1 MTMQLDLDGG
11 PISLR
16 RIAELA
22 RGPADIRLSDGV
34 RTRLAQARAVV
45 ESYLADGSVPVYGLN
60 TGLGG
65 NVRYRLKPEEIQPFQ
80 EQMIVGRCI
89 GMGPPL
95 AEPLCRAVLA
105 ARIVGLAQGG
115 SGLSP
120 ALLDLLIAM
129 LRTGVTPVIPSRGSI
144 GAGDLGLVAHLAAVV
159 IGRGEAWFGGRIL
172 PGAEALAAAGLAPA
186 TLGAKDGLGLLNAS
200 PVTTAH
206 GALTLVALED
216 LLLQAAAT
224 ATLAMEGYGA
234 NPAILDPRLA
244 AARPAGGQV
253 EATRLFRA
261 MMAGSA
267 LLAPGAA
274 RAIQDALSFRTLG
287 PLFGVAFAALAHAAR
302 EVEIE
307 LNGAVD
313 NPLVLIDDGIIL
325 STTNFHTPAIALAFD
340 TLAIALT
347 HLASAGVQRIQKL
360 MNPHL
365 SGLPKYLSPVGG
377 ASTGFNSLQKTAAA
391 LYGEIRLEAG
401 PASLD
406 AVPVSEIVEDHAPQ
420 SPLTIAKLA
429 RQMALFRMLVA
440 IEAMVAAQAADLRGF
455 VPLGAGSG
463 LIHRAVRSVVPKLDA
478 DRETGPDAMK
488 VLAMLTPELAGSL
501 RPLAA
506 PTGCLF

>member
-1 MTMQLDLDGG
+1 MQLDLDGA
-11 PISLR
+11 PVSLR
-16 RIAELA
+16 QLAALA
-22 RGPADIRLSDGV
+22 RGPAEIRLSEAV
-34 RTRLAQARAVV
+34 RARLARARAVV
-45 ESYLADGSVPVYGLN
+45 ERHLAAGAVPIYGLN

-65 NVRYRLKPEEIQPFQ
+65 NVKYRLKPEEIQPFQ

-95 AEPLCRAVLA
+95 SEILCRAVLA

-120 ALLDLLIAM
+120 AILDLLIAM
-129 LRTGVTPVIPSRGSI
+129 LKAGVTPVIPRHGSI
-144 GAGDLGLVAHLAAVV
+144 GAGDLGLVAHMAAVV
-159 IGRGEAWFGGRIL
+159 IGRGEAWFDGGIL
-172 PGAEALAAAGLAPA
+172 PGAAALAAAGLAPA

-234 NPAILDPRLA
+234 NPTILDPRLA
-244 AARPAGGQV
+244 AARPAGGQA
-253 EATRLFRA
+253 EAAQLFRA
-261 MMAGSA
+261 LLDGSG

-287 PLFGVAFAALAHAAR
+287 PIFGVAFAALAQAAR
-302 EVEIE
+302 EVGIE

-313 NPLVLIDDGIIL
+313 NPLVLIEDGEIL
-325 STTNFHTPAIALAFD
+325 STPNFHTPAIALAFD
-340 TLAIALT
+340 TLAIALN
-347 HLASAGVQRIQKL
+347 HLAAAGVQRIQKL
-360 MNPHL
+360 MNPQL

-377 ASTGFNSLQKTAAA
+377 ASTGFNSLQKTASA
-391 LYGEIRLEAG
+391 LYGEIRLKAA

-406 AVPVSEIVEDHAPQ
+406 AVPVSDIVEDHAPQ
-420 SPLTIAKLA
+420 SLLAIAKLA
-429 RQMALFRMLVA
+429 EQIDLFRMLVA
-440 IEAMVAAQAADLRGF
+440 IEAMVAAQAADLRGCAS
-455 VPLGAGSG
+455 LGAGSG
-463 LIHRAVRSVVPKLDA
+463 LVYQAVRSVVPMLDA

-488 VLAMLTPELAGSL
+488 VVALLTPGLAEEL
-501 RPLAA
+501 RPFAI
-506 PTGCLF
+506 GRGF

>member
-1 MTMQLDLDGG
+1 MMQLDLDGG
-11 PISLR
+11 PVSLR
-16 RIAELA
+16 RIADLA
-22 RGPADIRLSDGV
+22 RGPAEIRLSGGV
-34 RTRLAQARAVV
+34 RARLAQARTVV

-65 NVRYRLKPEEIQPFQ
+65 NVKYRLKPEEIQPFQ

-129 LRTGVTPVIPSRGSI
+129 LKAGVTPVIPSRGSI
-144 GAGDLGLVAHLAAVV
+144 GAGDLGLVAHLGAVV
-159 IGRGEAWFGGRIL
+159 IGRGEAWFGGTIL
-172 PGAEALAAAGLAPA
+172 PGAAALAAAGLAPA

-206 GALTLVALED
+206 GALTLAALED

-224 ATLAMEGYGA
+224 AALSMEGYAA
-234 NPAILDPRLA
+234 NPAIFDARLA

-253 EATRLFRA
+253 AATALFRA
-261 MMAGSA
+261 LLADSA
-267 LLAPGAA
+267 LQAPNAA

-287 PLFGVAFAALAHAAR
+287 PIFGVAFAALARAAR
-302 EVEIE
+302 EIEVE

-313 NPLVLIDDGIIL
+313 NPLVLIDDGVIL

-340 TLAIALT
+340 ALAIALN

-360 MNPHL
+360 MTPHL
-365 SGLPKYLSPVGG
+365 SGLPKYLSPIGG
-377 ASTGFNSLQKTAAA
+377 ASNGFNSLQKTASA
-391 LYGEIRLEAG
+391 LYGEIRLKAG

-420 SPLTIAKLA
+420 SLLTISKLA
-429 RQMALFRMLVA
+429 EQMDLFRMLVA

-455 VPLGAGSG
+455 HPLGAGSG
-463 LIHRAVRSVVPKLDA
+463 LIHQAVRSIVPALDT

-488 VLAMLTPELAGSL
+488 VLATLTPALAERL
-501 RPLAA
+501 RPLAQ

>member
-1 MTMQLDLDGG
+1 MQLDLDGDA
-11 PISLR
+11 ISLR
-16 RIAELA
+16 RLA
-22 RGPADIRLSDGV
+22 DLADGPAEIRLSDGV
-34 RTRLAQARAVV
+34 RTRLAQARTVV
-45 ESYLADGSVPVYGLN
+45 ERYLADGSVPIYGLN

-65 NVRYRLKPEEIQPFQ
+65 NVKYRLKPEEIQPFQ

-95 AEPLCRAVLA
+95 PERLCRAVLA

-120 ALLDLLIAM
+120 GLLDLLIGMFNA
-129 LRTGVTPVIPSRGSI
+129 GVTPVIPSRGSI
-144 GAGDLGLVAHLAAVV
+144 GAGDLGLVAHLGAVT
-159 IGRGEAWFGGRIL
+159 IGRGEAWFDGRIL
-172 PGAEALAAAGLAPA
+172 PGAAALAAAGLAPA

-216 LLLQAAAT
+216 VLLQAAAT
-224 ATLAMEGYGA
+224 AALSMEGYAA
-234 NPAILDPRLA
+234 NPAILDARLA

-253 EATRLFRA
+253 AATALFRSLL
-261 MMAGSA
+261 AGSA
-267 LLAPGAA
+267 LYAPDAA

-287 PLFGVAFAALAHAAR
+287 PVFGTAFTALAHAAR

-313 NPLVLIDDGIIL
+313 NPLVLIDDGVIL
-325 STTNFHTPAIALAFD
+325 STNNFHTPAIALAFD
-340 TLAIALT
+340 TLAIAVN
-347 HLASAGVQRIQKL
+347 HLAAAGVQRIQKL
-360 MNPHL
+360 MAPHL
-365 SGLPKYLSPVGG
+365 SGLPKYLSPIGG
-377 ASTGFNSLQKTAAA
+377 ASTGFNSLQKTASA
-391 LYGEIRLEAG
+391 LYGEIRLKAA

-420 SPLTIAKLA
+420 SLLTIAKLA
-429 RQMALFRMLVA
+429 EQMELYRMLIA

-455 VPLGAGSG
+455 APLGAGSS
-463 LIHRAVRSVVPKLDA
+463 LVHAAVRSAVPVLEA

-488 VLAMLTPELAGSL
+488 VLATLTPELAEQL
-501 RPLAA
+501 RELAV

>member
-1 MTMQLDLDGG
+1 MQLDLDGG
-11 PISLR
+11 AISLR
-16 RIAELA
+16 RLA
-22 RGPADIRLSDGV
+22 DLAAGPADIRLSDGV
-34 RTRLAQARAVV
+34 RARLAQARRVV
-45 ESYLADGSVPVYGLN
+45 ESYLADGSVPIYGLN

-65 NVRYRLKPEEIQPFQ
+65 NVKYRLKPEEIQPFQ

-89 GMGPPL
+89 GMGPALP
-95 AEPLCRAVLA
+95 ERLCRAALA

-120 ALLDLLIAM
+120 GLLDLLIAM

-144 GAGDLGLVAHLAAVV
+144 GAGDLGLVAHLGAVA
-159 IGRGEAWFGGRIL
+159 IGRGEAWFDGKIL
-172 PGAEALAAAGLAPA
+172 PGAAALAAAGLAPA

-206 GALTLVALED
+206 GALTLVDLEN

-224 ATLAMEGYGA
+224 AALSMEGYAA
-234 NPAILDPRLA
+234 NPSIFDARLA

-253 EATRLFRA
+253 AATALFRTLLD
-261 MMAGSA
+261 GSA
-267 LLAPGAA
+267 LYAPGAA

-287 PLFGVAFAALAHAAR
+287 SVFGAAFTALAHAAR
-302 EVEIE
+302 EIGIE

-313 NPLVLIDDGIIL
+313 NPLVLADAGVIL

-340 TLAIALT
+340 TLAIAVN
-347 HLASAGVQRIQKL
+347 HLAAAAVQRIQKL
-360 MNPHL
+360 MTPHL
-365 SGLPKYLSPVGG
+365 SGLPKYLSPIGG
-377 ASTGFNSLQKTAAA
+377 ASNGFNSLQKTASA
-391 LYGEIRLEAG
+391 LYGEIRLKAA

-420 SPLTIAKLA
+420 SLLTIAKLA
-429 RQMALFRMLVA
+429 EQMALYRMLIA

-455 VPLGAGSG
+455 TPLGAGSG
-463 LIHRAVRSVVPKLDA
+463 LIHTAVREAVPALET

-488 VLAMLTPELAGSL
+488 VLATLTPELAARL
-501 RPLAA
+501 RVLAA

>member
-1 MTMQLDLDGG
+1 MVLQLDLDGSR
-11 PISLR
+11 ISLR
-16 RIAELA
+16 QLAALAE
-22 RGPADIRLSDGV
+22 GPADIRLSESI
-34 RTRLAQARAVV
+34 RARLAQARTVV
-45 ESYLADGSVPVYGLN
+45 ERYLADGAVPVYGLN

-65 NVRYRLKPEEIQPFQ
+65 NVKYRLKPDEIQPFQ

-95 AEPLCRAVLA
+95 SETLCRAVLA

-120 ALLDLLIAM
+120 AVLDLLIAM
-129 LRTGVTPVIPSRGSI
+129 LKAGVTPVIPRHGSI
-144 GAGDLGLVAHLAAVV
+144 GAGDLGLVAHMAAVV
-159 IGRGEAWFGGRIL
+159 IGRGEAWFDGGIM
-172 PGAEALAAAGLAPA
+172 PGAAALTAAGLVPA

-224 ATLAMEGYGA
+224 AALAMEGYGA

-253 EATRLFRA
+253 SATGLFRA
-261 MMAGSA
+261 LLDGSA

-287 PLFGVAFAALAHAAR
+287 PIFGAAFTALAQAAR

-313 NPLVLIDDGIIL
+313 NPLVLVEDGIIL
-325 STTNFHTPAIALAFD
+325 STPNFHTPAIALAFD

-377 ASTGFNSLQKTAAA
+377 ASTGFNSLQKTASA
-391 LYGEIRLEAG
+391 LYGEIRLKAG

-420 SPLTIAKLA
+420 SPLAIAKLA
-429 RQMALFRMLVA
+429 EQMDLFRMLVA

-455 VPLGAGSG
+455 ASLGAGSG
-463 LIHRAVRSVVPKLDA
+463 LVYRAVRSVVPKLEA
-478 DRETGPDAMK
+478 DRETGPEAMK
-488 VLAMLTPELAGSL
+488 VVAVLTPELAEKL
-501 RPLAA
+501 RPLA
-506 PTGCLF
+506 TGCLF

>member
-1 MTMQLDLDGG
+1 MQLDLDDG
-11 PISLR
+11 PVSLR
-16 RIAELA
+16 RIADLS
-22 RGPADIRLSDGV
+22 RGPTEIRLSDGV
-34 RTRLAQARAVV
+34 RARLGRARAVV
-45 ESYLADGSVPVYGLN
+45 ERALADGAAPVYGLN

-65 NVRYRLKPEEIQPFQ
+65 NVKYRLKPEEIQPFQ

-89 GMGPPL
+89 GMGAPL
-95 AEPLCRAVLA
+95 SETLCRAVLA

-120 ALLDLLIAM
+120 AILDLLIAM
-129 LRTGVTPVIPSRGSI
+129 LKAGVTPVIPSHGSI

-159 IGRGEAWFGGRIL
+159 IGRGEAWFDGKIM
-172 PGAEALAAAGLAPA
+172 PGAAALAAAGLKSA

-253 EATRLFRA
+253 QAAGLFRA
-261 MMAGSA
+261 LLDGSA

-287 PLFGVAFAALAHAAR
+287 PIFGVAFVALAHAAR

-313 NPLVLIDDGIIL
+313 NPLVLIEDGEIL
-325 STTNFHTPAIALAFD
+325 STPNFHTPAIALAFD
-340 TLAIALT
+340 TLAIALN

-360 MNPHL
+360 MNPQL
-365 SGLPKYLSPVGG
+365 SGLPKYLSPAGG
-377 ASTGFNSLQKTAAA
+377 ASTGFNSLQKTASA
-391 LYGEIRLEAG
+391 LYGEIRLKAA

-420 SPLTIAKLA
+420 SPLAIAKLA
-429 RQMALFRMLVA
+429 EQMDLFRMLVA

-455 VPLGAGSG
+455 ASLGAGSG
-463 LIHRAVRSVVPKLDA
+463 LVYQAVRSAVPKLEA

-488 VLAMLTPELAGSL
+488 VLATLTPELAERL
-501 RPLAA
+501 RPLA
-506 PTGCLF
+506 TGCLF

>member
-1 MTMQLDLDGG
+1 MQLDLDGG

-16 RIAELA
+16 RLAELA
-22 RGPADIRLSDGV
+22 RGPAEIRLSADV

-45 ESYLADGSVPVYGLN
+45 EDHLADGSVPIYGLN

-65 NVRYRLKPEEIQPFQ
+65 NVKYRLKPEEIQPFQ

-95 AEPLCRAVLA
+95 SEPLCRAVLA

-120 ALLDLLIAM
+120 ALVDLLIAM
-129 LRTGVTPVIPSRGSI
+129 LTAGVTPVIPSRGSI
-144 GAGDLGLVAHLAAVV
+144 GGGDLGLVAHLGAVV

-172 PGAEALAAAGLAPA
+172 PGAAALAAAGLAPA
-186 TLGAKDGLGLLNAS
+186 RLGAKDGLGLLNAS

-206 GALTLVALED
+206 AALTLVGLED

-224 ATLAMEGYGA
+224 AALSMEGYAA
-234 NPAILDPRLA
+234 NTAILDARLA
-244 AARPAGGQV
+244 AARPASGQV
-253 EATRLFRA
+253 AATALFRTLLT
-261 MMAGSA
+261 GSA
-267 LLAPGAA
+267 LHAPDAA

-287 PLFGVAFAALAHAAR
+287 PVFGVAFETLARAAR

-307 LNGAVD
+307 LNSAVE
-313 NPLVLIDDGIIL
+313 NPLVLLDDGKIL
-325 STTNFHTPAIALAFD
+325 STPNFHTPAIALAFD

-347 HLASAGVQRIQKL
+347 HLACAGVQRIQKL
-360 MNPHL
+360 MTPHL

-377 ASTGFNSLQKTAAA
+377 ASNGFNSLQKTASA
-391 LYGEIRLEAG
+391 LYGEIRLKAG

-406 AVPVSEIVEDHAPQ
+406 AVPVSEVVEDHAPQ

-429 RQMALFRMLVA
+429 EQMELFRMLVA

-455 VPLGAGSG
+455 ATLGAGSG
-463 LIHRAVRSVVPKLDA
+463 LIHRAVRGVVPRLDT

-488 VLAMLTPELAGSL
+488 VLATLTPD
-501 RPLAA
+501 LAA
-506 PTGCLF
+506 TLRALVGNLF